1 MPFLLLSEQP
11 HISKELKN
19 CLKMCSNRY
28 ISKSA
33 SDNRALRT
41 CSTASYSYIFH
52 VCLEVGSKKIYHPC
66 TLVYYARIDY
76 YNSTLISFPSPRFEL
91 PATDVQQKDGKK
103 LVITCHYCGETG
115 HKAMYCNKMPP
126 EMKEAQSK
134 QEDFR
139 VSF

>member
-1 MPFLLLSEQP
+1 MN
-11 HISKELKN
+11 HHVYVKMSKGFSL
-19 CLKMCSNRY
+19 
-28 ISKSA
+28 SKS
-33 SDNRALRT
+33 LEI
-41 CSTASYSYIFH
+41 SYIF
-52 VCLEVGSKKIYHPC
+52 S
-66 TLVYYARIDY
+66 
-76 YNSTLISFPSPRFEL
+76 SPRFEL

-139 VSF
+139 VCFGDLCVSK